1 MDLGLLKKDIP
12 EFWQLGFQD
21 GGAPTMEEIVFFHDE
36 VMEILIFIIVFVLWF
51 IIKALITKFYN
62 KYLFQ
67 GALIE
72 VIWTLLPGVVLIYIA
87 LPSLKLL
94 YLMDEAVN
102 PGLTIKVVGHQW
114 Y

>member
-1 MDLGLLKKDIP
+1 
-12 EFWQLGFQD
+12 
-21 GGAPTMEEIVFFHDE
+21 MEEIVFFHDE
-36 VMEILIFIIVFVLWF
+36 VMETLIFIIIFVLWF
-51 IIKALITKFYN
+51 IIKALMTQFYN

-67 GALIE
+67 GVLIE